1 MDRIVSPSRNQ
12 DPTALAASFPGVP
25 GISLP
30 TVDFFP
36 HEIVRHQP
44 GSWRGVHVETI
55 QVVSR
60 ERFEYG
66 FKHEHHLLIAI
77 EHGARYD
84 GELFVEGLPT
94 STVRD
99 CSHRLILIPAGRR
112 FFGWQHPQQLT
123 RSICLYIDPATVAVD
138 PVFRFEEADVRGRM
152 LFDDSGLW
160 QTIAK
165 LKGQIG
171 SGDPSSGL
179 YAEALGGVLAHE
191 LLRLQGT
198 IPSSK
203 PTHLGGLAAWQQR
216 RVIEFMEAHLA
227 DKVSL
232 NDLAGL
238 VRLSP
243 YHFARSFK
251 QSFGEPPHRY
261 WTLRRIDRAKTLVA
275 NPRMSVTEI
284 ALELGFST
292 TSAFSATFHRV
303 VGETPMSYR
312 RSLE

>member
-99 CSHRLILIPAGRR
+99 CSHKLILIPAGRR

-123 RSICLYIDPATVAVD
+123 RSICLYIDPANGDIYAVNND
-138 PVFRFEEADVRGRM
+138 TIDTLHEIERRAD
-152 LFDDSGLW
+152 D
-160 QTIAK
+160 
-165 LKGQIG
+165 
-171 SGDPSSGL
+171 
-179 YAEALGGVLAHE
+179 
-191 LLRLQGT
+191 
-198 IPSSK
+198 
-203 PTHLGGLAAWQQR
+203 
-216 RVIEFMEAHLA
+216 
-227 DKVSL
+227 
-232 NDLAGL
+232 
-238 VRLSP
+238 
-243 YHFARSFK
+243 
-251 QSFGEPPHRY
+251 
-261 WTLRRIDRAKTLVA
+261 
-275 NPRMSVTEI
+275 
-284 ALELGFST
+284 
-292 TSAFSATFHRV
+292 
-303 VGETPMSYR
+303 
-312 RSLE
+312 